1 MILADYP
8 VTTLSSID
16 GAAFGGVVI
25 SPDSYR
31 AYQITVPVFVQVDG
45 LGDLWPIP
53 EAAGPDQSWVSVIHP
68 DNTVTTLPPIR
79 GTLASHI
86 VISPDATRAYY
97 TSEVVDA
104 VNHSTHVSVIDL
116 EKTLTTL
123 PPIEGSPA
131 SGVVVCPDGTRA
143 YQTTEIE
150 TASGVHQTSVSLI
163 HADNTITTLPPIEG
177 SPLGGGVV
185 VSPDGTRAYQTT
197 EIETASGVHQTSVSL
212 IHADNTITTLAPIE
226 GRPLNAVVVSPDGT
240 RAYQT
245 TDTGSG
251 VYQTSVSLIHADNTI
266 TTLPP
271 IEGRPLDALV
281 VSPDGTRAYL
291 TIETFDFDTDRWP
304 TPTGTSVLVIEPDNV
319 VTTLPLDG
327 DATGGVVVSPD
338 CMRAYQTIQTA
349 TETLVLVISPDNT
362 FTTLSLDGDATGGV
376 VVSPDGDQVF
386 QTTALLDSVTDH
398 YSGTLVSVISADN
411 TVTTLPPI
419 AGRPPYEPP
428 GRTFST
434 EWQAGVVISPDG
446 THAYQSTVTDTKTPI
461 GGWTITGTLVSV
473 ISIAATSNRQKS

>member
-177 SPLGGGVV
+177 SPLGGG
-185 VSPDGTRAYQTT
+185 
-197 EIETASGVHQTSVSL
+197 
-212 IHADNTITTLAPIE
+212 
-226 GRPLNAVVVSPDGT
+226 VVVSPDGT

>member
-150 TASGVHQTSVSLI
+150 TASGVH
-163 HADNTITTLPPIEG
+163 
-177 SPLGGGVV
+177 
-185 VSPDGTRAYQTT
+185 
-197 EIETASGVHQTSVSL
+197 
-212 IHADNTITTLAPIE
+212 
-226 GRPLNAVVVSPDGT
+226 
-240 RAYQT
+240 
-245 TDTGSG
+245 
-251 VYQTSVSLIHADNTI
+251 QTSVSLIHADNTI